1 MTLELESQ
9 NQTKPNLQVSLPAL
23 RTDHA
28 NQSMGAIDML
38 KRDRFELLSA
48 YLDGEVTASERRQV
62 EDWLANDP
70 EVQCLYGRLL
80 QLRQGLR
87 TMAVPPA
94 QQPVEQTTQQ
104 VFARLNRRS
113 KTVGAWRGAAIAAVF
128 VGALSG
134 VLPGRQSIVPQLVQS
149 PNSAVAPAE
158 TLMVALNTP
167 VIEIPKASAAAPE
180 NSVEQIGFPQRYTR
194 ENVN

>member
-9 NQTKPNLQVSLPAL
+9 NQTKPNLQVRLPAL
-23 RTDHA
+23 ITDHA

-70 EVQCLYGRLL
+70 EVQCLYRRLL

-87 TMAVPPA
+87 TMPVPPA
-94 QQPVEQTTQQ
+94 QQAVEQTTQQ

-134 VLPGRQSIVPQLVQS
+134 VLPGRQSIVPQLAQS
-149 PNSAVAPAE
+149 PNAE

-167 VIEIPKASAAAPE
+167 VIEIPKASAATPE

>member
-1 MTLELESQ
+1 
-9 NQTKPNLQVSLPAL
+9 
-23 RTDHA
+23 
-28 NQSMGAIDML
+28 ML

-62 EDWLANDP
+62 EEWLANDP

-87 TMAVPPA
+87 TMPVPPA

-104 VFARLNRRS
+104 VFARLNRT
-113 KTVGAWRGAAIAAVF
+113 KTAGAWRGAAIAALF

-134 VLPGRQSIVPQLVQS
+134 VLPGRQSITPQLAQS
-149 PNSAVAPAE
+149 TSAVAPAE

-167 VIEIPKASAAAPE
+167 VIEIPKATIAAPE
-180 NSVEQIGFPQRYTR
+180 KGIDFGFPQRHTH
-194 ENVN
+194 